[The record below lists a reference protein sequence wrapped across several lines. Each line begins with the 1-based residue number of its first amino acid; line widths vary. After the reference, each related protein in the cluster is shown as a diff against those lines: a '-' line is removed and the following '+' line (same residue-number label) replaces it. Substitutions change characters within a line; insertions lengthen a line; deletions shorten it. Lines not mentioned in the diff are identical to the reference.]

1 MNFKHQKQMAKRQVI
16 DPKQVKSRQASLAI
30 NKLNQDFYQ
39 KISKHWNNNQNYF
52 WDGWWQLDLASR
64 FANYSSLKVLD
75 IGCGNARFLDF
86 LDNIFAKSWISY
98 TGLDYCEYWLDLA
111 NQKRLAYPRHLVEI
125 MNLDLV
131 LELLNNSLDLKLK
144 GKFDLIAIFG
154 LMHHLPSIDIRFKIL
169 EIAKNHLNKDG
180 LIVWTSWRF
189 LDVPRLNK
197 KILSTKSEHWNF
209 LSQIYTLSPDM
220 LSQNDFILS
229 WTKQQLAFRYS
240 HYLDQQ
246 EAEFLHQHTGLHLL
260 KHFVSDGRLQNR
272 NGYFL
277 VKQ

>member
-1 MNFKHQKQMAKRQVI
+1 MNFKHQKQMAKRQVV
-16 DPKQVKSRQASLAI
+16 DPKQVKPRQTSLAI

-125 MNLDLV
+125 TNLDLV

-144 GKFDLIAIFG
+144 GKFDLIVIFG
-154 LMHHLPSIDIRFKIL
+154 LMHHLPSINIRFKIL

-209 LSQIYTLSPDM
+209 LSQVYTLSPDM
-220 LSQNDFILS
+220 LSQNDFILG

-246 EAEFLHQHTGLHLL
+246 EAKFLHQHTGLHLL